1 MFQVLGVSGQQVAC
15 TSMQDLSEPVVKSLK
30 QYLGSICG
38 ASRFRQRVLRH
49 GRILEDDERLI
60 EHDSA
65 EVVELQHVVLP
76 FCRTYLDDVRKL
88 MDAIKRRDV
97 RKVEQI
103 LQRPQDP
110 NQNEPERSGHSDT
123 EGILEDE
130 DFEYGYEE
138 HAFELPT
145 FLGAACRTGDSDI
158 VRLLIEAHAN
168 VDRSFGNEDAPQTPL
183 GIACTLGNTEIVCL
197 LLEAGA
203 YTALRI
209 DGQSLLVAS
218 AEHGHCQVASLL
230 VKAGVLPRELLER
243 MAVVRHCPELEQLLP
258 TPTYPKP

>member
-1 MFQVLGVSGQQVAC
+1 MFQVTGVSGQQVARARI
-15 TSMQDLSEPVVKSLK
+15 QDLSKPVVKSLK
-30 QYLGSICG
+30 QYLANICG

-49 GRILEDDERLI
+49 GSILEDGDGLV

-65 EVVELQHVVLP
+65 EAVELQHVVLP
-76 FCRTYLDDVRKL
+76 FCRTSLADVREL
-88 MDAIKRRDV
+88 MNAIHRRDV
-97 RKVEQI
+97 PKVEQI

-110 NQNEPERSGHSDT
+110 NQNEPERSDHDT
-123 EGILEDE
+123 ESILEDE
-130 DFEYGYEE
+130 DPECEYEE
-138 HAFELPT
+138 HAFELLT

-158 VRLLIEAHAN
+158 VRLLIEAGAN

-183 GIACTLGNTEIVCL
+183 GIACTLGHIEIVCL

-209 DGQSLLVAS
+209 DGQSLLVVA

-243 MAVVRHCPELEQLLP
+243 MALVRHCPELEHLLP
-258 TPTYPKP
+258 LSYPEP